1 MWDLIII
8 GGGPAG
14 ITAGIFA
21 VRRAL
26 KTLILEDI
34 TAPSQ
39 AMEAQI
45 IDNYPGLPDISG
57 IDFMEKLKEHAKK
70 LNIEIREERVLSLL
84 KEKNEFKVKTE
95 KNEYETKA
103 IIIATGAR
111 YRKALIPG
119 ESEFVGKGVSYCPTC
134 DAPFYKD
141 KKVAVIGGGDSAVSG
156 VLLLKE
162 IGADV
167 ILIHRRNELRAV
179 ESLQKKLFELKIKV
193 KWNKIPVEIKGKD
206 FVNSLIVQDVNT
218 KEKEEI
224 PVDGVFICI
233 GTVPT
238 SELAKDLGIE
248 MDENGF
254 IKVNKNQETNVKGV
268 FAAGDCCDN
277 PLKQIISACSDG
289 AIASTSAYKYIR
301 ELK

>member
-14 ITAGIFA
+14 ITAGIFS

-156 VLLLKE
+156 ALLLKE

-224 PVDGVFICI
+224 AINGVFICI

-248 MDENGF
+248 IDKNGF
-254 IKVNKNQETNVKGV
+254 IKVNKNQETNIKGV

>member
-14 ITAGIFA
+14 ITAGIFS

-156 VLLLKE
+156 ALLLKE